1 MLETMKRIL
10 TMAGK
15 YRHKVTIGIIIS
27 LLHSFFSAM
36 DLFAILYVLCLVMF
50 RARTSGRIFG
60 RVVPKILRRKISVF
74 AIKEPPFI
82 R

>member
-27 LLHSFFSAM
+27 LLHSFLS
-36 DLFAILYVLCLVMF
+36 LETIVLKQLLNIYLVPATMSF
-50 RARTSGRIFG
+50 T
-60 RVVPKILRRKISVF
+60 KSVWRLV
-74 AIKEPPFI
+74 KN
-82 R
+82 

>member
-36 DLFAILYVLCLVMF
+36 DLFAILYI
-50 RARTSGRIFG
+50 SWYFG
-60 RVVPKILRRKISVF
+60 WTLDVEKAL
-74 AIKEPPFI
+74 
-82 R
+82 

>member
-27 LLHSFFSAM
+27 LFRKYIQAM
-36 DLFAILYVLCLVMF
+36 NFV
-50 RARTSGRIFG
+50 R
-60 RVVPKILRRKISVF
+60 
-74 AIKEPPFI
+74 
-82 R
+82 

>member
-36 DLFAILYVLCLVMF
+36 DLFAILYISFLSLPLPN
-50 RARTSGRIFG
+50 R
-60 RVVPKILRRKISVF
+60 KLELLLRFYLWALQVRLFVS
-74 AIKEPPFI
+74 I

>member
-36 DLFAILYVLCLVMF
+36 DLFAILFLSIPLPN
-50 RARTSGRIFG
+50 R
-60 RVVPKILRRKISVF
+60 KLELLLRFYLWALQVRLFVS
-74 AIKEPPFI
+74 I

>member
-36 DLFAILYVLCLVMF
+36 DLSV
-50 RARTSGRIFG
+50 IFG
-60 RVVPKILRRKISVF
+60 
-74 AIKEPPFI
+74 
-82 R
+82 

>member
-36 DLFAILYVLCLVMF
+36 DLFAICWAYRKGNRQPF
-50 RARTSGRIFG
+50 ASGGER
-60 RVVPKILRRKISVF
+60 
-74 AIKEPPFI
+74 
-82 R
+82 

>member
-36 DLFAILYVLCLVMF
+36 DLFAILY
-50 RARTSGRIFG
+50 
-60 RVVPKILRRKISVF
+60 ISF
-74 AIKEPPFI
+74 SINSI
-82 R
+82 CGDT